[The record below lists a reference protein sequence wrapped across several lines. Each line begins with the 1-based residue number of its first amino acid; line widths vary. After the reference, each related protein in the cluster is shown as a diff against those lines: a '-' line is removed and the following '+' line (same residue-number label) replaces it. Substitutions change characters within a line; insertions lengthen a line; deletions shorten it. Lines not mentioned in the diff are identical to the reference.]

1 MTREELNRLAE
12 MAQTVWKPLTDDE
25 REAFYADIGTIGF
38 LENVANLLHMDI
50 STMTLDEFDELWEM
64 VDKTEKTVTEKLNNL
79 ADELRKNVEHR
90 LDTALLTMVETLAE
104 LDDGDVVSYSCG
116 NIGIGLTR
124 DCIELVD
131 IEAGTAILS
140 FNVEYTK

>member
-1 MTREELNRLAE
+1 MTQKELTHLTE
-12 MAQTVWKPLTDDE
+12 TAQTIWKRLTEDE

-38 LENVANLLHMDI
+38 VENVAGILHMDI
-50 STMTLDEFDELWEM
+50 STMTLDEFDELWAI
-64 VDKTEKTVTEKLNNL
+64 VDNENKEKLNNL

-90 LDTALLTMVETLAE
+90 LDAALLTIVETLAE

-124 DCIELVD
+124 DYIELVD
-131 IEAGTAILS
+131 IKAGTALLS
-140 FNVEYTK
+140 LDVKYTK